1 MLSGVFSCHHIS
13 QQLLLLYNKVQIS
26 SLLLS
31 QLVCHSGKEKLS
43 AKTQNKM
50 EIYCCPAKRRN
61 ATFSVLKPFIKRVY
75 NLYTYIC
82 PLPVYLLVKG
92 CVCFYCHLTLFMRN
106 KLIYRG
112 FKSVRCIQSIIH
124 YPAYILHAPP
134 RCRAVCLDVCGGVY
148 ATGT

>member
-1 MLSGVFSCHHIS
+1 MPSGVFSCHHIS

-31 QLVCHSGKEKLS
+31 QLVCHSGKGNCPLRHKIIWKLLVS
-43 AKTQNKM
+43 GKTT
-50 EIYCCPAKRRN
+50 KRNFFR
-61 ATFSVLKPFIKRVY
+61 LKPFIKKG
-75 NLYTYIC
+75 TIC
-82 PLPVYLLVKG
+82 THIFAPSPRLPTCKKS
-92 CVCFYCHLTLFMRN
+92 VCFYCHLTLFMCN

-112 FKSVRCIQSIIH
+112 FKSVRYVQSIIH

-134 RCRAVCLDVCGGVY
+134 HCRAVSLDVCGAFY